1 MDELIQKLIAA
12 VMELIEEGEEIP
24 DEVIDQ
30 ITAILLNRIRQIQE
44 EKPIESPGQQGTP
57 PLQDSMASS
66 NIHSYGY
73 DDASGEL
80 RVKFNGK
87 TEKDAGPVYSFG
99 GVPPQIFDLFR
110 KGAVPARTKGQNR
123 WGKWWMGKR
132 PSAGASFYTLI
143 REAGY
148 PHKRLS

>member
-1 MDELIQKLIAA
+1 VDELLNKLIAA
-12 VMELIEEGEEIP
+12 LEELIASGEQIP
-24 DEVIDQ
+24 DEVLQEVTALIMQQ
-30 ITAILLNRIRQIQE
+30 IGRSR
-44 EKPIESPGQQGTP
+44 PIENGQPKPAGP
-57 PLQDSMASS
+57 ALQDSMASS

-73 DDASGEL
+73 DDKSGEL

-87 TEKDAGPVYSFG
+87 TQRDVGPVYSFG

-123 WGKWWMGKR
+123 WGKWWVGKR
-132 PSAGASFYTLI
+132 PSAGASFYTLV

-148 PHKRLS
+148 PYKRLS